1 MSTGAASVGVSPRLQ
16 RPEPALAALRRMFGG
31 FKILLPFAVLI
42 AIWWIIQAVG
52 NFPPN
57 VLVSPAAVWRA
68 FVYLVTHG
76 VMAEYAST
84 SLWMIGIA
92 TVLSM
97 LIGVPIGFA
106 VGVNRYAAH
115 ALEGFLRFLQ
125 GISGIAWLPLAI
137 IWFGFSHT
145 TTLIV
150 VMYTLIVPII
160 FNTMIGVRAIPE
172 NYALALRSLGA
183 SRCRLVKDVYL
194 PGAMPSIVVG
204 MRLGM
209 GYGWRALIAA
219 EMLVRKG
226 GLGDLIFGART
237 FGQIDRIIVGMIMIG
252 CLYIIVDRLIVQPI
266 ENLTV
271 ARWGMLRK

>member
-1 MSTGAASVGVSPRLQ
+1 LLSGHV
-16 RPEPALAALRRMFGG
+16 ALAIDKPDRTEGLWEHLRGL
-31 FKILLPFAVLI
+31 KILLPYAFLVAV
-42 AIWWIIQAVG
+42 WWAVQAAG
-52 NFPPN
+52 DFPQN
-57 VLVSPAAVWRA
+57 LLVSPLQAWRA
-68 FVYLVTHG
+68 FVHLVSHG

-84 SLWMIGIA
+84 SLTMIGTAAFI
-92 TVLSM
+92 SM
-97 LIGVPIGFA
+97 AAGVPIGFL

-145 TTLIV
+145 TTLVIV
-150 VMYTLIVPII
+150 IYTLIVPII
-160 FNTMIGVRAIPE
+160 FNTMVGVRAIPE

-183 SRCRLVKDVYL
+183 GRLRLVKDVYL
-194 PGAMPSIVVG
+194 PGALPSIVVG
-204 MRLGM
+204 LRLGM

-237 FGQIDRIIVGMIMIG
+237 FGQIDRIMAGMVVIG
-252 CLYIIVDRLIVQPI
+252 CLYLVIDRLIVQPI

-271 ARWGMLRK
+271 ARWGLVRK

>member
-1 MSTGAASVGVSPRLQ
+1 V
-16 RPEPALAALRRMFGG
+16 
-31 FKILLPFAVLI
+31 I
-42 AIWWIIQAVG
+42 
-52 NFPPN
+52 
-57 VLVSPAAVWRA
+57 
-68 FVYLVTHG
+68 
-76 VMAEYAST
+76 
-84 SLWMIGIA
+84 
-92 TVLSM
+92 SM
-97 LIGVPIGFA
+97 LIGVPIGFV
-106 VGVNRYAAH
+106 VGINRYAAH
-115 ALEGFLRFLQ
+115 SLEGFLRFLQ

-137 IWFGFSHT
+137 IWFGFSDT
-145 TTLIV
+145 TTLVI

-172 NYALALRSLGA
+172 NYVLALRSLGA
-183 SRCRLVKDVYL
+183 GHLRLVKDVYL
-194 PGAMPSIVVG
+194 PGALPSIVVG
-204 MRLGM
+204 VRLGM

-271 ARWGMLRK
+271 ARWGLLRK

>member
-1 MSTGAASVGVSPRLQ
+1 MSVTAASVMGRPRGQ
-16 RPEPALAALRRMFGG
+16 SGIAHALSNL
-31 FKILLPFAVLI
+31 KILLPFVLLI
-42 AIWWIIQAVG
+42 AAWWAIHASG
-52 NFPPN
+52 EFAPN
-57 VLVSPAAVWRA
+57 VLVSPLAAWRA
-68 FVYLVTHG
+68 FVHLVTHG

-84 SLWMIGIA
+84 SLTMIGIA
-92 TVLSM
+92 ATISM

-145 TTLIV
+145 TTLVI
-150 VMYTLIVPII
+150 VMYTLMVPII

-172 NYALALRSLGA
+172 NYTLALRSLGA
-183 SRCRLVKDVYL
+183 SRLRLVTDVYL
-194 PGAMPSIVVG
+194 PGALPSIVVG
-204 MRLGM
+204 LRLGM

-237 FGQIDRIIVGMIMIG
+237 FGQVDRIIVGMIMIG
-252 CLYIIVDRLIVQPI
+252 GLYIVVDRLIVQPI